1 MVINIKIKTILKL
14 ITSHLNLFVV
24 ILIINW
30 GFFLKPQF
38 LYGEVFNIFNG
49 ESISS
54 ALKKVSKSDTLIIHK
69 GDYSENVIINISIV
83 MIGKG
88 FPHIKGNYKGHVLL
102 IKAPGTIIDGLEISE
117 SGTRLIDDL
126 ACIRVEADSVTI
138 RNNIIKRPLHGI
150 YVKGGSHT
158 VIESNTI
165 EGRLD
170 LISADR
176 GNGIHLWNSRHN
188 ILFNNQ
194 IFNVRD
200 GIYFSFADSTEVY
213 QNHIHNVRYGLHYM
227 YSNVNSF
234 TENLFEKNVGG
245 AALMYSKKIFFNKNI
260 FARCRGF
267 RAYGILYQ
275 SMDYTEAQNNLVIDN
290 ARGIFFS
297 NCNFNI
303 FENNDVVDNNLAI
316 QLAGSNAENSIYHN
330 NFINNL
336 GSLVVDGKVTETA
349 WTKNKKGN
357 YWSDYKGYD
366 LDGDGLGDVQ
376 HKIQNVFQVLETD
389 IPEIRFYLLSPAA
402 KILEIAERALPILEL
417 GTEIDA
423 FPLFKPLINDNIP
436 WSKMDELKIFT
447 NPFFAIFY
455 FFTGILPLLMLLHLS
470 RKRRK

>member
-213 QNHIHNVRYGLHYM
+213 QNHIHNVRYGLH
-227 YSNVNSF
+227 
-234 TENLFEKNVGG
+234 
-245 AALMYSKKIFFNKNI
+245 
-260 FARCRGF
+260 
-267 RAYGILYQ
+267 
-275 SMDYTEAQNNLVIDN
+275 NN
-290 ARGIFFS
+290 
-297 NCNFNI
+297 
-303 FENNDVVDNNLAI
+303 
-316 QLAGSNAENSIYHN
+316 
-330 NFINNL
+330 
-336 GSLVVDGKVTETA
+336 
-349 WTKNKKGN
+349 
-357 YWSDYKGYD
+357 
-366 LDGDGLGDVQ
+366 
-376 HKIQNVFQVLETD
+376 
-389 IPEIRFYLLSPAA
+389 
-402 KILEIAERALPILEL
+402 
-417 GTEIDA
+417 
-423 FPLFKPLINDNIP
+423 
-436 WSKMDELKIFT
+436 
-447 NPFFAIFY
+447 
-455 FFTGILPLLMLLHLS
+455 
-470 RKRRK
+470 